1 MLDFMRLVPTQKLS
15 LQDGRV
21 VEVLENMGDGM
32 WIRGRTLLAG
42 GEAPE
47 TQDDELIHC
56 EEVVG
61 LYEG

>member
-1 MLDFMRLVPTQKLS
+1 MLDFMRLVPAQKLS

-32 WIRGRTLLAG
+32 WIRGRTLLADG
-42 GEAPE
+42 KASEA
-47 TQDDELIHC
+47 QDDELIHC

>member
-1 MLDFMRLVPTQKLS
+1 MLDFMHLVPTQKLS

-32 WIRGRTLLAG
+32 WVRGRTLLVDGQAP
-42 GEAPE
+42 EAP
-47 TQDDELIHC
+47 DDELIHC
-56 EEVVG
+56 EEVMG